1 MDQNKK
7 SKAFIQSFKEQVAQ
21 GRQQAEETLARLKQ
35 DLSVSPLTASTHLP
49 PKPITNQSQSP
60 STKPPAPIDETN
72 LCSDTSTTLHTAAA
86 QALSPKD
93 HPLFAQTQHLL
104 RLSHAV
110 LRCHQTVDTAA
121 SRTPPDL
128 ASPRETWRQDEE
140 GMRQLL
146 AYGRVHGERA
156 VEGWIAPQ
164 DSGEEQH
171 EVTDEEEEGDQ
182 SEEERERRR
191 EAENL
196 ARGLFEWRRK
206 GRGLGLGESEESW
219 GVAARRQMGAL
230 VGVVRTLPSSKGG
243 K

>member
-1 MDQNKK
+1 M
-7 SKAFIQSFKEQVAQ
+7 
-21 GRQQAEETLARLKQ
+21 
-35 DLSVSPLTASTHLP
+35 
-49 PKPITNQSQSP
+49 
-60 STKPPAPIDETN
+60 
-72 LCSDTSTTLHTAAA
+72 

-93 HPLFAQTQHLL
+93 HPLLAQTQHLL

-110 LRCHQTVDTAA
+110 LRCHQTVDAAA
-121 SRTPPDL
+121 SRAPLDL
-128 ASPRETWRQDEE
+128 TSPRETWMQDEE

-156 VEGWIAPQ
+156 VEGWIAPRG
-164 DSGEEQH
+164 DGESCEMTDG
-171 EVTDEEEEGDQ
+171 EDEEEGG

-206 GRGLGLGESEESW
+206 GRGLGLGEGAESW

-230 VGVVRTLPSSKGG
+230 VGVVRTLPSSNKGG